1 MPSWIGDEDDFH
13 LTYDVCTMDSSLLCS
28 SRYTLCTELA
38 CLLQEADSALATAF
52 YQEAAQ
58 VEQSQK
64 LNDAACQDQCWSDA
78 TSA

>member
-13 LTYDVCTMDSSLLCS
+13 LTHDVCTMDSSLFCS

-38 CLLQEADSALATAF
+38 CLLQEADSALTTAF

-58 VEQSQK
+58 VEQSQ
-64 LNDAACQDQCWSDA
+64 N
-78 TSA
+78 TEPET